1 MANTVIMG
9 QGYVGL
15 PLAQGLANT
24 KTQTSVL
31 GFDVSERV
39 VNNLNKG
46 ISHIDDISDAE
57 VKDLV
62 AFLNALTDKTFVENP
77 RHGNPWTARR

>member
-1 MANTVIMG
+1 MVNTVIMG

-24 KTQTSVL
+24 GTQKSVL

-39 VNNLNKG
+39 VNNLNNG
-46 ISHIDDISDAE
+46 ISHIDDISNAE
-57 VKDLV
+57 VSEIIATGYRATCTPADI
-62 AFLNALTDKTFVENP
+62 A
-77 RHGNPWTARR
+77 TADTVVI